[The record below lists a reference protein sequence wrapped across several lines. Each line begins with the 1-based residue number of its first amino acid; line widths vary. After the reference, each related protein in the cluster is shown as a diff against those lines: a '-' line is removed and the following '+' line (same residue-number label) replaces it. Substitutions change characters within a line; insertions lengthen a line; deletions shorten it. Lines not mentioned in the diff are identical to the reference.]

1 MDLWTQRLVAVAL
14 VIAAVA
20 LLVGSMTYAY
30 KEVASLQQPPAA
42 PAGKKK

>member
-1 MDLWTQRLVAVAL
+1 MDVWTQRLVAVAL

-30 KEVASLQQPPAA
+30 KEVASLQPAAAPPA
-42 PAGKKK
+42 KKK